1 MQNVAKIIDNS
12 DLHLLAFWLE
22 DTIAYGGEG
31 VPSVKQKNVIGSPL
45 VPPPPVCYAA
55 AGMDALVNRSTVS
68 RS

>member
-1 MQNVAKIIDNS
+1 MQNVAIIIDHS

-22 DTIAYGGEG
+22 DTIAYRGEG
-31 VPSVKQKNVIGSPL
+31 VPSAKSKNVIGPPL

-55 AGMDALVNRSTVS
+55 AGMDALVNRSTAS